1 MHVEGVRPVCRLCNN
16 TSGMSDL
23 STQTLSQALFTT
35 CMLLCLPV
43 QCVAFKDIDPQAPTH
58 FLVIPRKPLPQLSS
72 ATEEDRDLLGHLMLV
87 ADKVAQAQGLQ
98 GGYRLAVN
106 NGADGAQSVY
116 HLHLHVLG
124 GRQMGWPPG

>member
-1 MHVEGVRPVCRLCNN
+1 MQAMCNN

>member
-1 MHVEGVRPVCRLCNN
+1 
-16 TSGMSDL
+16 MSDL